1 MASVRGILQ
10 RQTERKIKLQASLD
24 SIVAQLKPLGAVKII
39 LFGSFAKDIV
49 DINSDLDLLVIM
61 PPTRTGKEWLALI
74 YDNIERRVA
83 SDILA
88 FNQNEFNEK
97 ATLPSFISNRQQRK
111 LSKLFFISISNQ

>member
-1 MASVRGILQ
+1 MASVKGILQ

-24 SIVAQLKPLGAVKII
+24 SIVAQLQPLGVLKII

-49 DINSDLDLLVIM
+49 DIHSDLDLLVIM

-97 ATLPSFISNRQQRK
+97 VQRSVFLQDI
-111 LSKLFFISISNQ
+111 LSSGKVVYAKT